1 MLFRH
6 LKIAAGICP
15 NGRLRNLALSVG
27 LLSLLI
33 ALEPSAAAASLYT
46 SVSLSPG
53 NGSAIVNTSS
63 TNSVSSSCGAAQGF
77 ANPANGLVGVSDST
91 VPGCGVPFGQAA
103 YADAQFAD
111 SWVLSKCPMGTCE
124 ILESPLVLWEIS
136 MNGTF
141 GGLPGTEDDFVFQ
154 DTISVDFAP
163 AYKIII
169 GVDFTVGVSAITTGT
184 LIDEGILPGDIHNPT
199 TTTFPVIVTGNTLS
213 VDLPS
218 AILLSYA
225 GWDTHI
231 EATAVTNG
239 SMDFYDP
246 IQQTFTS
253 TDPNIQFVSNG
264 GDSTT
269 GSTTPEPGSFILF
282 GTALVALGSLR
293 RQKRKK
299 A

>member
-1 MLFRH
+1 MLFRY
-6 LKIAAGICP
+6 LKLAAGICP
-15 NGRLRNLALSVG
+15 NGRLPNLALSAG

-46 SVSLSPG
+46 SVALNPG
-53 NGSAIVNTSS
+53 NGAATVFTSS
-63 TNSVSSSCGAAQGF
+63 ANSVSSSCGAAQGF

-91 VPGCGVPFGQAA
+91 VPGCGVPFSQAA

-111 SWVLSKCPMGTCE
+111 SWVTSECSGCE
-124 ILESPLVLWEIS
+124 ELVQGPLVLWEIS

-141 GGLPGTEDDFVFQ
+141 GGLPGTQDSFTFQ
-154 DTISVDFAP
+154 DTISIGFAP

-169 GVDFTVGVSAITTGT
+169 GVSFTVGVSAITTGT
-184 LIDEGILPGDIHNPT
+184 LIDEGTVAGDIHNPT

-213 VDLPS
+213 VDLPT
-218 AILLSYA
+218 AILLSTA
-225 GWDTHI
+225 GFNTHI
-231 EATAVTNG
+231 DATAVTNG

-264 GDSTT
+264 GDSTL
-269 GSTTPEPGSFILF
+269 GSTTPEPGSLILI
-282 GTALVALGSLR
+282 GTGLLGLLAFRLLR
-293 RQKRKK
+293 
-299 A
+299 